1 MFPHCCNHTD
11 FPSQQKKNTLFYDK
25 KKKLKICICAEKTS
39 LHEMEGTFFFGVCGT
54 IIMFS
59 SVKLERMMDRVVL
72 RVAVGLFRD
81 AQTGF
86 VVRVILWGR
95 SLLAPLRLRQIQRRW
110 LVPSSSSLAPF
121 HSLLFDLR
129 VSVFT
134 ATVLEPMA
142 DILRRHRHRRPR
154 LTRLVLMEKK
164 VTRRKHGLLL
174 LTSLVP
180 VWGTWESW
188 LA

>member
-1 MFPHCCNHTD
+1 MT
-11 FPSQQKKNTLFYDK
+11 K
-25 KKKLKICICAEKTS
+25 KKKLKICICAEKKLLYTRWK
-39 LHEMEGTFFFGVCGT
+39 ERFFFGVCGT

-121 HSLLFDLR
+121 HSFLFDLR